1 MKRKLSTNDCYEP
14 LKIVN
19 ILTLLQLSEQLLSVL
34 RVYQYFFVHVCLFKV
49 LLLFNY
55 FLGYNLLPLFIESY
69 YIKLKAKE
77 RCEWMAIDDVF
88 FSPNCFSPGND
99 NIKSS
104 NNMINKTY
112 TEDLFNTHVLHFL
125 KRMPLYPL

>member
-1 MKRKLSTNDCYEP
+1 M
-14 LKIVN
+14 
-19 ILTLLQLSEQLLSVL
+19 
-34 RVYQYFFVHVCLFKV
+34 HMCLFKV
-49 LLLFNY
+49 LLPRNH

-88 FSPNCFSPGND
+88 FSPNCFSPGNE

-104 NNMINKTY
+104 NNTINKTY
-112 TEDLFNTHVLHFL
+112 TENLFNIRVLLLL
-125 KRMPLYPL
+125 KKKDASLATLETKTSTQKTNIT

>member
-1 MKRKLSTNDCYEP
+1 MKRKLSTSDCYEP
-14 LKIVN
+14 LKIV

-34 RVYQYFFVHVCLFKV
+34 RVYQYFFVHMCLFKV